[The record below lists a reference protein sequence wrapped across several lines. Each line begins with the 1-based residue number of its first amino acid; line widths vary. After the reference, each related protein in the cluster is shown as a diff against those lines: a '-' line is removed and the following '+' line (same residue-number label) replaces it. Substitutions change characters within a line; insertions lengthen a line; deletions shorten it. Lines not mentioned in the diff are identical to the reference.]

1 MKVSVVCPF
10 YNEAAILEHSIRHLL
25 MQLESLDADWELI
38 VVNDGST
45 DDSERIA
52 RSVASPSLRVL
63 GYPHNRG
70 RGRALRTGIAAATG
84 DVIVTTEI
92 DLSWGDRIVHDLV
105 EAFRRNPTVDIVVAS
120 PHLPTGSYRNV
131 PARRV
136 WISRIGNLVIRMLMT
151 NAVTMNTG
159 MTRGY
164 RREFIQS
171 LPLTEDGKEFHLE
184 VILKA
189 TAFGVHIAEVPA
201 TLEWRE
207 YKHQGQRVQRK
218 SSSRIR
224 RLIVSH
230 SLFSLFAHPV
240 RYVLG
245 LSLITLALGFFFLGW
260 AVVANVLEQVSV
272 YLALLGVLLV
282 ILALGFFMMA
292 TIMQQGWMIQ
302 KELWIVQRMLAR
314 NDAGRLS
321 AREMDSGTETA
332 LADAE
337 R

>member
-10 YNEAAILEHSIRHLL
+10 YNEAAILDHTIRHLL
-25 MQLESLDADWELI
+25 DQLESLDADWELI

-45 DDSERIA
+45 DGSERIA
-52 RSVASPSLRVL
+52 KAIPSPRLRVL

-70 RGRALRTGIAAATG
+70 RGHALRTGIAAATG

-105 EAFRRNPTVDIVVAS
+105 DAFRRDPMVDIVVAS
-120 PHLPTGSYRNV
+120 PHLAPGGYRNV

-136 WISRIGNLVIRMLMT
+136 WISRIGNLVIRTLMT

-164 RREFIQS
+164 RRALIQS
-171 LPLTEDGKEFHLE
+171 LPLSEDGKEFHLE

-189 TAFGVHIAEVPA
+189 TAFGVRIAEVPA
-201 TLEWRE
+201 TLEWKD

-245 LSLITLALGFFFLGW
+245 LSMLTLALGLFFSGW
-260 AVVANVLEQVSV
+260 AVVAYALDQVAA
-272 YLALLGVLLV
+272 YLALLGVSLV

-292 TIMQQGWMIQ
+292 VIMQQSWAIQ
-302 KELWIVQRMLAR
+302 RELWMVQRMLSR
-314 NDAGRLS
+314 DQSLRRTLELGTLDA
-321 AREMDSGTETA
+321 ADSNG
-332 LADAE
+332 E